1 MVELTPGTAVGNCF
15 TTQLKEKMEPSR
27 YAGLIAATLTPMKPD
42 GSIAYDN
49 IGPQID
55 RLIARG
61 VAGLYVCGSTGEG
74 VSLTTSERKAV
85 TKESLMAAS
94 GRVPVLVQ
102 VGHNSLFEAA
112 ELAAHAASSGAAGI
126 SATCP
131 SYFKIGSPTVLA
143 DSMAVVAAGAPDL
156 PFYYYHIPSLTGNRI
171 SMTEFL
177 QLGSQRMSNLVGLK
191 FSSPELHEYQQCVEF
206 QGGRFEIMWGVDEM
220 LIAALTVG
228 ARAAVGSTYNVASP
242 LYLRLID
249 AVSRGDV
256 ASARKFQSQAID
268 FISIVLAYPF
278 QSAMKHIMH
287 WQGDPPSYCRLP
299 QRELTPEEANALHE
313 RLQSIGFFDW
323 CN

>member
-1 MVELTPGTAVGNCF
+1 MNPA
-15 TTQLKEKMEPSR
+15 R
-27 YAGLIAATLTPMKPD
+27 YTGLFAATLTPMKSGGTVAMD
-42 GSIAYDN
+42 Q

-74 VSLTTSERKAV
+74 VSLTTAERKAV
-85 TKESLMAAS
+85 TLESIRAAA

-102 VGHNSLFEAA
+102 VGHNSLIEAA
-112 ELAAHAASSGAAGI
+112 ELAAHAADCGAAGL

-131 SYFKIGSPTVLA
+131 SYFKISGVQVLV
-143 DSMAVVAAGAPDL
+143 DSMKVVAAGAPDL

-177 QLGSQRMSNLVGLK
+177 KLGGDAIPNLVGMK
-191 FSSPELHEYQQCVEF
+191 YSSPELHEVQPCLELDS
-206 QGGRFEIMWGVDEM
+206 GRFEVMWGVDEM

-228 ARAAVGSTYNVASP
+228 VKAAVGSTYNVASP

-249 AVSRGDV
+249 ALARGEL
-256 ASARKFQSQAID
+256 AQATKYQSQAIA
-268 FISIVLAYPF
+268 FTSIALDYPF
-278 QSAMKHIMH
+278 LSAMKHILR
-287 WQGDPPSYCRLP
+287 WQGAAAEAHCRLP
-299 QRELTPEEANALHE
+299 QQDLSLQQITSLHS
-313 RLQSIGFFDW
+313 RLSEIGFFDW